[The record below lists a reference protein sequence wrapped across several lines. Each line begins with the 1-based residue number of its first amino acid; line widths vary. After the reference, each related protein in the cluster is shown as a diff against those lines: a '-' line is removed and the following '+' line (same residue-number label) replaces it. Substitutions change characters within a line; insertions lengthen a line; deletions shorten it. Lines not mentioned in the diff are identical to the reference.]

1 MTRNKFDKIKSFVSG
16 RKNETGVPRMN
27 FTNLLILKKF
37 RKMANPK
44 VRATNY
50 HEDLLAN
57 ILAEAAI
64 EEKSDK
70 FEIINVKQWL
80 QENQKFFVPPVCN
93 KLMYHT

>member
-1 MTRNKFDKIKSFVSG
+1 
-16 RKNETGVPRMN
+16 
-27 FTNLLILKKF
+27 
-37 RKMANPK
+37 MAEPK

-80 QENQKFFVPPVCN
+80 HENQKFFVPPVCN
-93 KLMYHT
+93 KLMHHT